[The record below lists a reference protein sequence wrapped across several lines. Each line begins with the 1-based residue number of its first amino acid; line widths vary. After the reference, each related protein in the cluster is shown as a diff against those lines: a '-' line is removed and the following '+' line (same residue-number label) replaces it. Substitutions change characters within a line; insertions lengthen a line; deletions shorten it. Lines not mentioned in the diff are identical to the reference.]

1 MWLIFNRGPL
11 LETREYIDFSI
22 ECLKYL
28 LKNLYWGEKY
38 IQAFYTSLYCATK
51 NVEKASLG
59 FTLMCRKKY
68 WESLI
73 ELYFTVSQKLLR
85 KSHWALLCHK
95 NVEKVSSSFTLLCHK
110 NYWESLIELYC
121 ATKIIEK
128 VSLSFT
134 LLCHKNYWES
144 SLSFTVPQKLL
155 RKSHW
160 ALLYCATKN
169 VEKSS
174 LSFLPF
180 LKQCKVAWKIILR
193 RLFRGIT
200 MVDDFLAKYFLLK
213 DVFSQTFKIG
223 LFAKNWWRLKTFELF
238 LHKIPS

>member
-1 MWLIFNRGPL
+1 MPKVPL
-11 LETREYIDFSI
+11 KEPILREKVHLSI
-22 ECLKYL
+22 LHITL
-28 LKNLYWGEKY
+28 L
-38 IQAFYTSLYCATK
+38 CHK

-95 NVEKVSSSFTLLCHK
+95 N
-110 NYWESLIELYC
+110 YWESLIELY
-121 ATKIIEK
+121 
-128 VSLSFT
+128 
-134 LLCHKNYWES
+134 
-144 SLSFTVPQKLL
+144 FTVPQKLL

-174 LSFLPF
+174 LSFLTF

-200 MVDDFLAKYFLLK
+200 MVDDFLPKYFLLK
-213 DVFSQTFKIG
+213 NVFSQTFKIG
-223 LFAKNWWRLKTFELF
+223 LFAKKWWRLKTFELF